1 VPSDTAPPTN
11 RQYAAGTMVAVVEGD
26 GATLQHVLATT
37 PPAARRGLSRAAFI
51 KHDAAQARTVW
62 ALRHRRRF
70 ALVASGD
77 VLASAERYDLAGSVD
92 GQLVTICGIAAVPNG
107 EADDGGA
114 ASVAALETALLEQAT
129 RSGVDLA
136 LLFRTSS
143 SSPPAADGFEV
154 LPMTEV
160 ELTVAEPARRGAPMV
175 LVRGGENRDLDAIAA
190 MGRVRA
196 SQYRFHLDRDVDLIA
211 HGITR
216 TRLLAGLAPPGV
228 RRLEFVVAEEGITA
242 AAYLVMSVVDGG
254 WTIEECGDRDVTGAR
269 VGALLQ
275 ALIAR
280 EPAESRPTI
289 RGWLPPGFVPP
300 QITIAAA
307 PAAHPSVLAR
317 ALSSRGQG
325 LPWPASDVLYW
336 LNDVY

>member
-1 VPSDTAPPTN
+1 MA
-11 RQYAAGTMVAVVEGD
+11 AVVEAD
-26 GATLQHVLATT
+26 GATLQRVVATT
-37 PPAARRGLSRAAFI
+37 PQAARRGLSRAAFI
-51 KHDAAQARTVW
+51 KYDAAQARTAW
-62 ALRHRRRF
+62 ARGHRRRF

-77 VLASAERYDLAGSVD
+77 VLASAERYDLTGSLD
-92 GQLVTICGIAAVPNG
+92 GQLVTICGIAAVPNRDA
-107 EADDGGA
+107 EDGDPDPV
-114 ASVAALETALLEQAT
+114 VALVEQLLEEAT

-136 LLFRTSS
+136 LLFCPSS
-143 SSPPAADGFEV
+143 SAALAAGGFEV
-154 LPMTEV
+154 LPTMSV
-160 ELTVAEPARRGAPMV
+160 ELTVTESAGHGAPMV

-211 HGITR
+211 HAITR

-228 RRLEFVVAEEGITA
+228 RRLEFVIAEEGITA
-242 AAYLVMSVVDGG
+242 AAYLVMSIVDGV

-280 EPAESRPTI
+280 EPAESRPVI
-289 RGWLPPGFVPP
+289 RGWLPPGLLPP
-300 QITIAAA
+300 QITIAAT
-307 PAAHPSVLAR
+307 PAAQPSLLAR
-317 ALSSRGQG
+317 ALSPRILGFRWS
-325 LPWPASDVLYW
+325 AADVLYW